1 MSEKMTATLKQ
12 DIQKETARLLPSYG
26 FSKET
31 TISWLAESENQV
43 FLIKDPAKSESYVAR
58 VNSGRLV
65 YHTQQMI
72 ESEMA
77 WLQALEKHPN
87 IKVPVVLANNQGKT
101 VHQLHIA
108 SSENTRFV
116 SLYSFLPGTEMPEDD
131 LHSVFQTLGKVTS
144 ALNDHSK
151 TWTAPEGFQRPEW
164 TVRSIL
170 EDENEWGRWEK
181 GVNVKK
187 DTLKL
192 LKNVEATI
200 YRRSEQF
207 PTDHANFGLIHA
219 DLRTTNVLVDGVNL
233 AIIDFDD
240 SGFGWY
246 IFELASALSFM
257 EERPDVPD
265 LVNRWL
271 AGYREHGSIVEDLI
285 EEFPTFMML
294 RRLQLLG
301 WVGYQQQH
309 LEFARKVGKQFTIDT
324 CKLATNYLTRFS

>member
-1 MSEKMTATLKQ
+1 MTEKLKQ
-12 DIQKETARLLPSYG
+12 DIQKELAFLLPGYG
-26 FSKET
+26 FSEDT

-43 FLIKDPAKSESYVAR
+43 FLIKDPAKSDSYVAR

-72 ESEMA
+72 ESEMV

-87 IKVPVVLANNQGKT
+87 VTVPVVLVDNQGKT
-101 VHQLHIA
+101 VHSLNVA

-116 SLYSFLPGTEMPEDD
+116 SVYSFLPGTEMPEDN

-151 TWTAPEGFQRPEW
+151 TWITPEGFQRPEW

-170 EDENEWGRWEK
+170 EDQNEWGSWEN
-181 GVNVKK
+181 GVNVKE
-187 DTLKL
+187 DALRL
-192 LKNVEATI
+192 LKTVEATI
-200 YRRSEQF
+200 YLRSEQF
-207 PTDHANFGLIHA
+207 PTDHANFGLIYA
-219 DLRTTNVLVDGVNL
+219 DLRTTNVLVDGVDL

-240 SGFGWY
+240 CGYGWY

-257 EERPDVPD
+257 EERPDVED

-271 AGYREHGSIVEDLI
+271 AGYREQGSISEDLI

-294 RRLQLLG
+294 RRLLLLG
-301 WVGYQQQH
+301 WVGYQQKH
-309 LEFARKVGKQFTIDT
+309 LEFAREIGEQFTIDT
-324 CKLATNYLTRFS
+324 CKLATKYLKRFS